1 MDGSHKHNI
10 EQKMTEK
17 IENKEHLFIFYMQIK
32 TEKRKSMVLEVR
44 RVVIWEGSQRLGKS
58 IKETS
63 KVLIFLT

>member
-1 MDGSHKHNI
+1 
-10 EQKMTEK
+10 MTEK

-32 TEKRKSMVLEVR
+32 TEKRKSMMLEVR